1 MLKAIALQIEKAL
14 KARFNISDAESV
26 HLHDLVISEG
36 EIAWQGWA
44 RYEVGLNG
52 KSRSGV
58 APGAVRI
65 RIHKNVSHA
74 ATLGPMLQ
82 FFRQD

>member
-1 MLKAIALQIEKAL
+1 MLQAITLQIEEAL
-14 KARFNISDAESV
+14 KARFNISDAEPV
-26 HLHDLVISEG
+26 HLYDLVIDDG

-44 RYEVGLNG
+44 RYEVGVNG

-74 ATLGPMLQ
+74 ATLGPVLQ
-82 FFRQD
+82 FFHQD